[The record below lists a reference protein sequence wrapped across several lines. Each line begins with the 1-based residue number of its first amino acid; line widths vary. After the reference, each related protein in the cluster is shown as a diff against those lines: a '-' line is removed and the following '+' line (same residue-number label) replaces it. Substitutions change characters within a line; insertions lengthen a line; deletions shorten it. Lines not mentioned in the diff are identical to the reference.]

1 MSRDVAK
8 LPRTT
13 NCPAHSLS
21 KTEGFNATTPV
32 KQADVVL
39 LTYPYGYV
47 NSTTE
52 SLKNLDFYSLA
63 TSPNG
68 PAMTYSI
75 FS

>member
-1 MSRDVAK
+1 MKVPGTADG
-8 LPRTT
+8 
-13 NCPAHSLS
+13 PAHTFSES
-21 KTEGFNATTPV
+21 EGFNATTPV

-39 LTYPYGYV
+39 LTYPYVYV